1 MHHNDFKIKNKKNFK
16 KLLTKFDK
24 GDIIKCVPF
33 RKDKYFIK
41 LVIIQQE
48 KHRIKKRKI
57 TNFFVRKTHKK
68 IF

>member
-41 LVIIQQE
+41 LVII
-48 KHRIKKRKI
+48 
-57 TNFFVRKTHKK
+57 
-68 IF
+68 